1 MRAGVLRK
9 GGFSG
14 VVTAVLG
21 ILLIQVILLAGSYS
35 YKSMITS
42 DPGLFRSLSGLFSFL
57 FCLTTVFGL
66 WTAGLTVLTMD
77 VAGLMDG
84 ELINFFGHLGGFI
97 IGVILALMLEKLPER
112 ENDAV
117 EDLN

>member
-1 MRAGVLRK
+1 
-9 GGFSG
+9 
-14 VVTAVLG
+14 
-21 ILLIQVILLAGSYS
+21 
-35 YKSMITS
+35 
-42 DPGLFRSLSGLFSFL
+42 
-57 FCLTTVFGL
+57 
-66 WTAGLTVLTMD
+66 MD